1 MPRPS
6 RLVVLLWVL
15 LAGGLPSA
23 SVWAVVTQ
31 TVSATG
37 SAAILGA
44 DQATAF
50 EQAKQAALREAVE
63 QAAGTLVTASTQ
75 VEGFSLLSDA
85 VLLQTAG
92 FVRRYRVLSQ
102 GVSVPGIYEVRVEA
116 EVDLGILHQ
125 QLEASNLVIEAVGNP
140 LLLCLGREVWDAS
153 PSAQTGWGVVAV
165 ELAQGLKQASGQFRL
180 LDSGA
185 APAGV
190 EQALELARQRG
201 AEVLVV
207 GEARLRPLPDAR
219 VPGGKRLGEMGIHSA
234 AADLQVRLIW
244 VDTGEAIAL
253 LSQNGRAAGSSVEA
267 AGRKAAAEGAARLAP
282 QVVKRLLKDWRQ
294 KAYGSRTL
302 QLRVEGTPGQ
312 LRRFS
317 EVFAQR
323 ITGIE
328 GLRER
333 SFSQGVA
340 AFDARARCE
349 APEVARQLSARGLGD
364 LNTEILG
371 VTGNTLRLKLS
382 D

>member
-1 MPRPS
+1 MPRSAP
-6 RLVVLLWVL
+6 LVLICWLL
-15 LAGGLPSA
+15 LAASLPA
-23 SVWAVVTQ
+23 PSVWAVVTQ

-44 DQATAF
+44 DQANAF
-50 EQAKQAALREAVE
+50 EQAKKAALREAVE
-63 QAAGTLVTASTQ
+63 EAAGTLVTASTQ
-75 VEGFSLLSDA
+75 VEGFSLIADA
-85 VLLQTAG
+85 VLLQTSG

-102 GVSVPGIYEVRVEA
+102 GVSEPGTYEVRVEA

-140 LLLCLGREVWDAS
+140 VLLCLGREVWDAS
-153 PSAQTGWGVVAV
+153 PSAQTGWGVVAA
-165 ELAQGLKQASGQFRL
+165 ELAQGLQRANGQFRL

-185 APAGV
+185 APAAA
-190 EQALELARQRG
+190 EQALGLARQRG

-219 VPGGKRLGEMGIHSA
+219 VPGGKGLGEIGIHSA
-234 AADLQVRLIW
+234 AADLQVRLLW

-253 LSQNGRAAGSSVEA
+253 LNQKGRAAGSSIDA
-267 AGRKAAAEGAARLAP
+267 AGRKAAAESAAKLAP

-294 KAYGSRTL
+294 KAYGNRTL
-302 QLRVEGTPGQ
+302 QILVEGTPGQ
-312 LRRFS
+312 LRRFA
-317 EVFAQR
+317 EVFTQR
-323 ITGIE
+323 ISGIE

-333 SFSQGVA
+333 SFSRGLA
-340 AFDARARCE
+340 AFDVRARCE
-349 APEVARQLSARGLGD
+349 APEVARQLSAHGLGD